1 MADSKS
7 GEILFLYLSIFLS
20 LKKEKFEDTKGVL
33 KEDTKGVIKVL
44 FMSRNGKRALYSQ
57 EMFTILKN
65 ALLTFW
71 VKQINEIKRSH

>member
-7 GEILFLYLSIFLS
+7 GQIVFLYLSIFLS
-20 LKKEKFEDTKGVL
+20 LKKEKFEDTKGA
-33 KEDTKGVIKVL
+33 IKVL
-44 FMSRNGKRALYSQ
+44 FMPRNGKRVFYSQ

-65 ALLTFW
+65 AFSTFW